1 MGEENKRKSPANE
14 TRGGKDKKGLR
25 KETPFSDPTD
35 NFGQQRPTDTANGHI
50 LHFHSVTTGA
60 TVHFKAFLTEFSDT
74 YESEWKDEPTFGRMD
89 PISTFQR
96 TKRNIKLAWDVPAA
110 SVEEAKFNLAE
121 AERFISMLYPVYQ
134 SISAKQ
140 GLSTAN
146 EEKLKTNRE
155 QQREIDAAVAA
166 REEQQRIE
174 DNEAQSTELDPNG
187 QTSIDDAQ
195 RAQEAQDALDAEI
208 AEQNAQYTE
217 LQKQEEEILSSN
229 ATVKRRSAVMV
240 GSPLF
245 KLKFSNLI
253 MDNRKGA
260 SISAGAANSG
270 LVGKLSGL
278 TYQPDIEHGFFGH
291 SELDG
296 LPKGALIPQTI
307 KFSCDF
313 TVLHTSELGWGRNR
327 RKRSIAFPYHS
338 DDIYTKR

>member
-1 MGEENKRKSPANE
+1 MGDENRRKSPANE
-14 TRGGKDKKGLR
+14 TKVGKNKTGKR
-25 KETPFSDPTD
+25 KEGSFSDPTD
-35 NFGQQRPTDTANGHI
+35 NFGQQRPTATANGHI
-50 LHFHSVTTGA
+50 IHFHSVATGA

-74 YESEWKDEPTFGRMD
+74 YESNWNDDFTFGRMD

-96 TKRNIKLAWDVPAA
+96 TKRNIRLAWEVPAA

-121 AERFISMLYPVYQ
+121 AERFVSMLYPVYQ
-134 SISAKQ
+134 NITSKQ
-140 GLSTAN
+140 GISTAN
-146 EEKLKTNRE
+146 EDRLKAVRQEKAQIE
-155 QQREIDAAVAA
+155 AAVAA

-195 RAQEAQDALDAEI
+195 RAQEAQDDLDAEI

-217 LQKQEEEILSSN
+217 LQKQEEEILKTN
-229 ATVKRRSAVMV
+229 NNVARRSAVMI

-270 LVGKLSGL
+270 LVGKLAGL

-291 SELDG
+291 SEFDG

-307 KFSCDF
+307 KFSCEF

-327 RKRSIAFPYHS
+327 RKRSTAFPYHS